1 MVLLDFSCQQNMGV
15 KFLSAMKNQTKNQSS
30 LTLKSGGC
38 GPIMGHM
45 MVQEQNGWLKSIS
58 RVREHRIRTPKF
70 IAFINVVILKFV
82 FFDFKIRWAWP
93 DYGSCDGSRAK
104 LMA

>member
-38 GPIMGHM
+38 GPIMGHV
-45 MVQEQNGWLKSIS
+45 MVQGQN
-58 RVREHRIRTPKF
+58 
-70 IAFINVVILKFV
+70 
-82 FFDFKIRWAWP
+82 
-93 DYGSCDGSRAK
+93 
-104 LMA
+104 